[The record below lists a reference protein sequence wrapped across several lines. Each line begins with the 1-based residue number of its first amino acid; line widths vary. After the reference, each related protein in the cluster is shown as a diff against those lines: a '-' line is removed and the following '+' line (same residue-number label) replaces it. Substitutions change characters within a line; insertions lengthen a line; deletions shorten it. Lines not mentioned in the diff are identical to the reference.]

1 LPNQEGKIRFPSP
14 IVLFPLTMPNLTRTV
29 ASPARLLLLL
39 VLLVFWIDTGLAAES
54 LEVPKDEKSLVS
66 PEILKAKIDEIS
78 KTTTLE
84 EATKT
89 ELRELYRK
97 SLENLT
103 SASSSDALARKFAQ
117 YIETGPEDIRKI
129 RQGMATKPPSQDQP
143 KDLADDDFEQV
154 PLKDLEQQLLK
165 AKAGFAT
172 LETDLLSATRQLNVQ
187 KDRPV
192 LAGHR
197 LAEIIENEKKLLD
210 VIKEPVSGSPL
221 VMEARS
227 WMQQTQ
233 LQVLHSE
240 AGMLNQ
246 ELVSMPVLVELA
258 HVQREAAAARLE
270 VARAQVQGLEA
281 KVNRKR
287 QAEATRSVGQAEE
300 AMRQVADSPAV
311 LRQAAAMNASLGDKL
326 QWLISALE
334 RSAREKENLEKELKK
349 LEESSKNAKQKIELA
364 GLSQAL
370 GLFLFEQRRNLP
382 DPRLLRKK
390 MARNGEAL
398 AETGLLQVQSAEE
411 LKKLDDIDQYIT
423 ELTTGS
429 SPDEVKTLAPE
440 LRKLLVSRR
449 DILEKIIASSQSY
462 LGVLS
467 EMEVFSLQLLKTVV
481 SIGNFLA
488 ERLLW
493 IRSVP
498 MMGPKDL
505 QSLASETGAFFA
517 PGPWLTTAKALA
529 GQTGSSVFLIL
540 AATIT
545 AGLIG
550 FKGRIRT
557 RLETTVRLAANPS
570 TYQFYL
576 PLQALGLTLLLA
588 LAWPLLPM
596 TLSWQIYSLAE
607 ATVFSQGLATVL
619 AAFSYRLFILRV
631 LSNLLRPKGL
641 AADFF
646 HWSRTTINLLRREA
660 GLFTVAFLPA
670 LFIAQLA
677 FNIGFRTGGSHILAR
692 LILIVTLAII
702 TVFLYRILH
711 PRTGVWRSFVE
722 GHSRRLLARLY
733 PLLFTVILL
742 IPLGMIG
749 LVIAGYVFAVGALLR
764 CLLSSLWLSFGLV
777 VCHQLIERWLIQSS
791 RRLSFEKALLLSAQ
805 EKTEE
810 GQSVEAISPKE
821 MPVEDLIELST
832 ESQKL
837 LNTLVA
843 ISACIGL
850 WLVWA
855 EVLPALRIFNEF
867 TLWKY
872 NSVVNGQTSTVPV
885 TLADAGLAL
894 FIGII
899 TLTATRHFPSL
910 LKIILLRHLDITAG
924 SRYTVTTLSGY
935 LIGGIG
941 MMSIAGILGFS
952 WSQIQWL
959 VAALSVGIGFGLQ
972 EIVANFISGLII
984 LFERPIR
991 VGDVVT
997 IGTTDGVVTRIRIRA
1012 TTIRDFDRKELLVPN
1027 KEFITGRLLNWSL
1040 SDNVIRILVP
1050 AGIAYGSDVDTAM
1063 GLMKEAAEKNERVL
1077 VDPEAVVT
1085 FDSFGDNALLLTLR
1099 CFIGSV
1105 DERVT
1110 VKSALH
1116 KVIDE
1121 KFREAAIS
1129 MAFPQRDVHLNTNA
1143 PLDIRIVGER
1153 EAELDPPSPAG

>member
-1 LPNQEGKIRFPSP
+1 
-14 IVLFPLTMPNLTRTV
+14 MPNLKRTFLF
-29 ASPARLLLLL
+29 PTRLLLLL
-39 VLLVFWIDTGLAAES
+39 VLVVFWIDAGRAAES
-54 LEVPKDEKSLVS
+54 LEIPKDEKSFVS
-66 PEILKAKIDEIS
+66 PEILKAKIDDIA
-78 KTTTLE
+78 KTTSLD

-103 SASSSDALARKFAQ
+103 SATSHDALAKKFAQ
-117 YIETGPEDIRKI
+117 YIETGPGDIQKI
-129 RQGMATKPPSQDQP
+129 REEMAKPPSQDQP
-143 KDLADDDFEQV
+143 KELADDELDRIS
-154 PLKDLEQQLLK
+154 LKDLEQQLLK
-165 AKAGFAT
+165 AKAGYAT
-172 LETDLLSATRQLNVQ
+172 LETDLLYTTRKLNVQ

-197 LAEIIENEKKLLD
+197 LAEIIESEKKMLD

-221 VMEARS
+221 VMEARG

-233 LQVLHSE
+233 LQALHSE

-258 HVQREAAAARLE
+258 NVQREAAVGRLE
-270 VARAQVQGLEA
+270 AARAQVQGLEA
-281 KVNRKR
+281 QVNRKR

-300 AMRQVADSPAV
+300 AVRQVAGSPAV
-311 LRQAAAMNASLGDKL
+311 LQQAAAMNTALGDEL
-326 QWLISALE
+326 QGVISALE
-334 RSAREKENLEKELKK
+334 QSALEKGTLEKELKK
-349 LEESSKNAKQKIELA
+349 LEESSKNTKQKIELA

-370 GLFLFEQRRNLP
+370 GLYMYEQRRNLP

-390 MARNGEAL
+390 MARNGAAL

-411 LKKLDDIDQYIT
+411 RKRLNDIDEYIA
-423 ELTTGS
+423 ELTAGS

-440 LRKLLVSRR
+440 LQKLLISRR
-449 DILEKIIASSQSY
+449 DILDKIIASSQTY

-467 EMEVFSLQLLKTVV
+467 EIEVFSLQLLKTVV
-481 SIGNFLA
+481 SFNSFLA

-498 MMGPKDL
+498 MMGVKDL
-505 QSLASETGAFFA
+505 QSLASETGALFA
-517 PGPWLTTAKALA
+517 PGPWLITAKALA
-529 GQTGSSVFLIL
+529 GQAGSSAVLIL
-540 AATIT
+540 AAIMT

-550 FKGRIRT
+550 FRGRILT
-557 RLETTVRLAANPS
+557 RIETTVRLAANPA
-570 TYQFYL
+570 TYQFTL
-576 PLQALGLTLLLA
+576 PLQALGLILLLA
-588 LAWPLLPM
+588 LSWSLLPM
-596 TLSWQIYSLAE
+596 TLGWQIYSLSE
-607 ATVFSQGLATVL
+607 ATIFSQGLSTVL
-619 AAFSYRLFILRV
+619 IVFSYRLFILRV

-641 AADFF
+641 AANFF
-646 HWSRTTINLLRREA
+646 HWSRTTIDLLRREA
-660 GLFTVAFLPA
+660 GLFTVTFLPA
-670 LFIAQLA
+670 LVIAQLA
-677 FNIGFRTGGSHILAR
+677 FQISFRVGGSHVLAR
-692 LILIVTLAII
+692 MILSVTLAII
-702 TVFLYRILH
+702 TVFFYRILH
-711 PRTGVWRSFVE
+711 PRTGVWRRFVE
-722 GHSRRLLARLY
+722 GHSKRLAARLY

-749 LVIAGYVFAVGALLR
+749 LVFSGYIFAVGSLLR
-764 CLLSSLWLSFGLV
+764 CLLSSLWLAFAIV

-791 RRLSFEKALLLSAQ
+791 RRLSIEKALLLSAQ
-805 EKTEE
+805 AKAEE
-810 GQSVEAISPKE
+810 GKVVDKKEAISPIE
-821 MPVEDLIELST
+821 MPVEDLVELST

-837 LNTLVA
+837 LDTLVT

-872 NSVVNGQTSTVPV
+872 SSVVNGQTTTVPV
-885 TLADAGLAL
+885 TMADAGLAV

-910 LKIILLRHLDITAG
+910 LKIILLKHLDITAG
-924 SRYTVTTLSGY
+924 SRYTITTLSGY

-941 MMSIAGILGFS
+941 MMTIAGILGFS
-952 WSQIQWL
+952 WSKIQWL
-959 VAALSVGIGFGLQ
+959 VAALGVGIGFGLQ

-1040 SDNVIRILVP
+1040 SDKVIRILVP
-1050 AGIAYGSDVDTAM
+1050 VGIAYGSDV
-1063 GLMKEAAEKNERVL
+1063 EAAMTLMRDAAENNARVL
-1077 VDPEAVVT
+1077 VDPKPVVT

-1105 DERVT
+1105 DERVA
-1110 VKSALH
+1110 VKSDLH
-1116 KVIDE
+1116 RVIDQ

-1129 MAFPQRDVHLNTNA
+1129 MAFPQRDVHLDTNT
-1143 PLDIRIVGER
+1143 PLDIRIVPEK
-1153 EAELDPPSPAG
+1153 EAVPDTAAPAG